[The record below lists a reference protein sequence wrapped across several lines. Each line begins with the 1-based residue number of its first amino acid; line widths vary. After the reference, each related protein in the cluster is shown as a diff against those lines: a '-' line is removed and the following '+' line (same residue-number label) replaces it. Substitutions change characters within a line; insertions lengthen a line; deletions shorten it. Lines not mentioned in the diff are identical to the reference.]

1 MQREPI
7 VIIDEHQ
14 PFTLT
19 LRDVVAVLFRQR
31 RLLLASF
38 VVILIAA
45 VVSGALTPTYKA
57 EMKILVRRGRVDPVV
72 TSQTN
77 AMSQVVSEEI
87 TESELNSEVELLN
100 SQDLLRKVVLANS
113 LQSTESSWHFF
124 GKSSEEVRIA
134 KAVRQ
139 LGTSLKAEP
148 LRKTNVI
155 SVTFESRDPELA
167 ARVLNSL
174 ANLYVEKH
182 LQVHRPSG
190 EFKFFDQETAQLR
203 TGLDLAETRL
213 TDFTRDRGV
222 VSAQMERDLTLQKAS
237 ELEASLI
244 QTQAAIAETEQRTR
258 TLEQQIA
265 SIPPRMVRQER
276 TSDNPQLLQQMKST
290 LLTLQLKRTELLS
303 KFDPTYRPVQ
313 EIEKQIRDTRAAIE
327 GEKNAPVRDET
338 TDQDPTYEW
347 VKSELVKAQAEL
359 SGLKARA
366 AANNVSLARY
376 RSGARTLQQA
386 AIAQQDL
393 LQTAK
398 TEEENYLLYLRK
410 EEEARINDAL
420 DRGGILNVAI
430 AEAPTVPVLPARS
443 FWLYGLLSVF
453 LAGTGSV
460 GLAFTSD
467 FLDPSFRTPDEVAGF
482 LESPVLASLPKNGR

>member
-139 LGTSLKAEP
+139 LGTSLKSEE
-148 LRKTNVI
+148 RRVGK
-155 SVTFESRDPELA
+155 ECRSR
-167 ARVLNSL
+167 
-174 ANLYVEKH
+174 
-182 LQVHRPSG
+182 
-190 EFKFFDQETAQLR
+190 
-203 TGLDLAETRL
+203 
-213 TDFTRDRGV
+213 
-222 VSAQMERDLTLQKAS
+222 
-237 ELEASLI
+237 
-244 QTQAAIAETEQRTR
+244 
-258 TLEQQIA
+258 
-265 SIPPRMVRQER
+265 
-276 TSDNPQLLQQMKST
+276 
-290 LLTLQLKRTELLS
+290 
-303 KFDPTYRPVQ
+303 
-313 EIEKQIRDTRAAIE
+313 
-327 GEKNAPVRDET
+327 
-338 TDQDPTYEW
+338 W
-347 VKSELVKAQAEL
+347 
-359 SGLKARA
+359 
-366 AANNVSLARY
+366 
-376 RSGARTLQQA
+376 
-386 AIAQQDL
+386 
-393 LQTAK
+393 
-398 TEEENYLLYLRK
+398 
-410 EEEARINDAL
+410 
-420 DRGGILNVAI
+420 
-430 AEAPTVPVLPARS
+430 
-443 FWLYGLLSVF
+443 
-453 LAGTGSV
+453 
-460 GLAFTSD
+460 
-467 FLDPSFRTPDEVAGF
+467 
-482 LESPVLASLPKNGR
+482 SPYH